1 MAQSFQVIPNH
12 PGVFMNKQANRVLA
26 SIGFVLCLTVV
37 PAPAFAQEGT
47 TSTTTTVETRGV
59 GFKGANVFNPKYK
72 ERIATYKEQIQ
83 MGANKGWLT
92 PADVETFTK
101 RLNELTELEA
111 AVAAKGWQKADV
123 DDIDKQ
129 FTKFNMDFSNA
140 GNKSTP
146 PPAASTAVDSED
158 SPPAAKPAGT
168 VSDGSTKSTAKTTTK
183 KTITRKRVKAKPR
196 AK

>member
-1 MAQSFQVIPNH
+1 
-12 PGVFMNKQANRVLA
+12 MNKQANRVLT

-37 PAPAFAQEGT
+37 SVPAFAQEGT

-83 MGANKGWLT
+83 MGSTKGWLT
-92 PADVETFTK
+92 AADVETFTK

-146 PPAASTAVDSED
+146 PAAPAASAADGPED

-168 VSDGSTKSTAKTTTK
+168 VSDGSTKSTTKTTTK